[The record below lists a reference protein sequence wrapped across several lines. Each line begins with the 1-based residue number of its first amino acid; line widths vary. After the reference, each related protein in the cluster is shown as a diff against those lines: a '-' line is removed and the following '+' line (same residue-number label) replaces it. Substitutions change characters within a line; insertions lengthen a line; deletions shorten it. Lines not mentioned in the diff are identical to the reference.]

1 MGLSAGKR
9 ATGGFQP
16 LAEINV
22 TPLVDVM
29 LVLLIIFMVTAPM
42 MAAGMKVELPQART
56 AKLLNPKEP
65 VVITIAKGGKLMLG
79 ADEVARER
87 LVEVVRAK
95 LDGDLAHVIHLRGD
109 RDASIGDMVGL
120 MDELSANG
128 LTHIAILSKRESAA
142 KGSAREA
149 AK

>member
-1 MGLSAGKR
+1 MGFSTGKR
-9 ATGGFQP
+9 GSGGFQP

-42 MAAGMKVELPQART
+42 MAAGMKVNLPQARS
-56 AKLLNPKEP
+56 ARPVNPKDP

-79 ADEVARER
+79 TDEIPLDR
-87 LVEVVRAK
+87 LVDVVSAK
-95 LDGDLAHVIHLRGD
+95 IEGDLSHVIQLRGD
-109 RDASIGDMVGL
+109 KDASIGDMVAL
-120 MDELSANG
+120 MDMLSLHG
-128 LTHIAILSKRESAA
+128 MTHIAILSKRQSAA
-142 KGSAREA
+142 KEN